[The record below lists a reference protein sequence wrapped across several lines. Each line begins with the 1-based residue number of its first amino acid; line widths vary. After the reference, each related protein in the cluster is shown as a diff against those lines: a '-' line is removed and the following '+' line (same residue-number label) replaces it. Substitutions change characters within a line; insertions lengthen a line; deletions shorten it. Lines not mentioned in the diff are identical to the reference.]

1 MFKSP
6 RSTRMTIIIKNIF
19 VMIKNFIIICRE

>member
-19 VMIKNFIIICRE
+19 VMIKNLYYYL